1 MVNSRRSARRNYD
14 RASTCDDDPDT
25 NDEGRSSAST
35 SLRLQTNAD
44 SAEDVDTIQIQIL
57 DSAQN
62 KFTIPSVAPST
73 WTVQQLKDIG
83 CDKHGVPPLQQR
95 LIYMGKL
102 LNEDTAFLSHY
113 GIEKDLSIIHLF
125 PKPNVVIDRSGGREN
140 TSLCSANNS
149 NDNNANAH
157 ETAHIPQIILDASE
171 AERHSS
177 VIILSSHEAFE
188 ILHRVRLCAFCL
200 LVYSSMELL
209 QDLTLWMGKS
219 FRDNDGLK
227 DCDYDA
233 LADDNCMEYKP
244 DEPTDTTAPSPYGDD
259 GYGVWESWNYIDV
272 LISLYAFYVAML
284 GIKVTTEHERKTARL
299 FWILLLVLA
308 VTWNGFYYWNL
319 VREIKEE
326 RNKAKGGGFDND
338 DQNGQDSIDPTL
350 GDMSPYNL
358 ALWYMSFLFL
368 LWFVFLFWARQFKNL
383 MEEAGAEADDR
394 TRNLTSVTTLN
405 EAGYGG
411 ANNPN
416 DSVNSE
422 NLPDTASGD
431 FDLELQVEGRTIT

>member
-1 MVNSRRSARRNYD
+1 MVNQRRSTRRNYD
-14 RASTCDDDPDT
+14 RASTCDDDSDT
-25 NDEGRSSAST
+25 NDEDRPTSSASK
-35 SLRLQTNAD
+35 LQTTNEAND
-44 SAEDVDTIQIQIL
+44 DDTIQIQIL

-62 KFTIPSVAPST
+62 KFTIPSVSPST
-73 WTVQQLKDIG
+73 WTVRQLKDIG
-83 CDKHGVPPLQQR
+83 GAKHAVPPPQQR

-102 LNEDTAFLSHY
+102 LNDDTAFLSHY

-125 PKPNVVIDRSGGREN
+125 PKPIVVIDRGGGGNRED
-140 TSLCSANNS
+140 TSLCSSSNN
-149 NDNNANAH
+149 NDNSANDN

-219 FRDNDGLK
+219 FHENDGR
-227 DCDYDA
+227 DCDYDE
-233 LADDNCMEYKP
+233 DDNCMEYKP

-308 VTWNGFYYWNL
+308 FTWNGFYYWNL

-326 RNKAKGGGFDND
+326 RDKAKGGGFND
-338 DQNGQDSIDPTL
+338 DDDLNGQDSIDPTL

-394 TRNLTSVTTLN
+394 TRNLTNGNALN

-411 ANNPN
+411 ADSGGVENN
-416 DSVNSE
+416 E
-422 NLPDTASGD
+422 GRPDTTSGNNY
-431 FDLELQVEGRTIT
+431 DLELQVEGRTIT